1 MCPIPAL
8 LNHPQIIINPPP
20 NFTVG
25 AKHCGC
31 YVSLGLHLTMFL
43 CVSGVPLVS
52 QASTVSTRT
61 CVMWDIVWTEENV
74 LWVWPVYLGAPA
86 VCVLWVS
93 LASAARRFMCPAI
106 RPRAIIVEPASRW
119 QTQLIYATACQVSSL
134 GEEMEICFDNKTYKP
149 IGHIKYMHY
158 ADITAWTTH
167 VHTVRSGTYPDLAH
181 L

>member
-31 YVSLGLHLTMFL
+31 YASLGLHLNMFL

-61 CVMWDIVWTEENV
+61 CVMWDIVWMEENV
-74 LWVWPVYLGAPA
+74 LWVKPVYLGAPA

-93 LASAARRFMCPAI
+93 QGSAARRFMCPAI
-106 RPRAIIVEPASRW
+106 HPPAIIVEPASRW

-134 GEEMEICFDNKTYKP
+134 GEEMEICFDNKTCKP
-149 IGHIKYMHY
+149 IGHIKYMQTSLRELH
-158 ADITAWTTH
+158 IH
-167 VHTVRSGTYPDLAH
+167 IVTYPDLAH